1 MSGGVRGPFW
11 PVDSNALSSSRLSLP
26 DTGAAVSAPPRQ
38 AFNTCHNPS
47 ADGGWEE
54 GPVSLERHWDLL
66 YPLPEDPGR
75 DVLDP
80 HGQESLGQAASPG
93 AGVMPWGS
101 GLSSLGRTT

>member
-1 MSGGVRGPFW
+1 M
-11 PVDSNALSSSRLSLP
+11 
-26 DTGAAVSAPPRQ
+26 
-38 AFNTCHNPS
+38 
-47 ADGGWEE
+47 
-54 GPVSLERHWDLL
+54 SLERHWDLL
-66 YPLPEDPGR
+66 YPPPEDPGR